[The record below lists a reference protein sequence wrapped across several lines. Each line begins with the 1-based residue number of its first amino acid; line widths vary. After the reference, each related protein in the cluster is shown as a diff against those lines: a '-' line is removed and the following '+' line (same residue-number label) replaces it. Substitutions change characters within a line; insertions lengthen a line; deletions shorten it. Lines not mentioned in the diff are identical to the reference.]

1 MEVRGTKPSRKEET
15 KFMTIKQYEK
25 LIEYFKTRNEESYIF
40 LFILAITGGRY
51 SDAINM
57 IDIDLNEKKGI
68 IHLRGTKSVNADRF
82 VEVPQKDI
90 KLIKS
95 KLSKLPKRVEGSC

>member
-40 LFILAITGGRY
+40 L
-51 SDAINM
+51 
-57 IDIDLNEKKGI
+57 
-68 IHLRGTKSVNADRF
+68 
-82 VEVPQKDI
+82 
-90 KLIKS
+90 
-95 KLSKLPKRVEGSC
+95 LS